1 LKHEIPAKYRLF
13 MAQDLLNFDLFE
25 DTMPSSSSKKPAK
38 KTGKTMRQEQPAKPA
53 RSWPPAKI
61 AEMLDRLETAYP
73 QAHLE
78 LDFTNA
84 LELLIATIMAA
95 QCTDKLVNEVT
106 AKLFKKYRRAEDYAR
121 APVAELEQNIR
132 PVTFYQNK
140 ARLIQKCC
148 QQLIEKHGGQVPADL
163 DALVAL
169 SGVGRKTANVVLAH
183 AFGQQTV
190 AVDTHVKRLSTERLY
205 FSSQSDPDKIEMDV
219 RHVLP
224 PARYTRGTI
233 LLQWHGRYT
242 CLARRP
248 LCNKCVIVEL
258 CPFEAKTI

>member
-1 LKHEIPAKYRLF
+1 
-13 MAQDLLNFDLFE
+13 MAQASLNFESLE
-25 DTMPSSSSKKPAK
+25 NSMPKVSQKAPAR
-38 KTGKTMRQEQPAKPA
+38 KTGKAAAGKPLKRAAKPA
-53 RSWPPAKI
+53 VDWAPAKI
-61 AEMLDRLETAYP
+61 NKMLDRLEKAYP
-73 QAHLE
+73 EAHLE

-106 AKLFKKYRRAEDYAR
+106 ASLFKKFRKPEDYANT
-121 APVAELEQNIR
+121 PLAELEQAIR

-140 ARLIQKCC
+140 ARLIQRCA
-148 QQLIEKHGGQVPADL
+148 QQLIEQHGGKVPADFE
-163 DALVAL
+163 ALVAL

-205 FSSQSDPDKIEMDV
+205 FSSQTDPDKIEMDL
-219 RHVLP
+219 RKLLP
-224 PARYTRGTI
+224 PERYTRGTI

-242 CLARRP
+242 CQARRP
-248 LCNKCVIVEL
+248 LCKKCVIVDL
-258 CPFEAKTI
+258 CPYEKKTL

>member
-1 LKHEIPAKYRLF
+1 
-13 MAQDLLNFDLFE
+13 
-25 DTMPSSSSKKPAK
+25 MPSSSSKRPAK
-38 KTGKTMRQEQPAKPA
+38 KTAKAARVETRPKQTAKPVRA
-53 RSWPPAKI
+53 WPAAKI
-61 AEMLDRLETAYP
+61 ADMLDRLEKAYP
-73 QAHLE
+73 EAHLE

-84 LELLIATIMAA
+84 LELLVATIMAA

-121 APVAELEQNIR
+121 APLAKLEQDIR

-148 QQLIEKHGGQVPADL
+148 QQLIEKHGGQIPADL
-163 DALVAL
+163 EALVAL

-205 FSSQSDPDKIEMDV
+205 FSQQSDPDKIEMDV

-224 PARYTRGTI
+224 PERYTRGTI

-242 CLARRP
+242 CQARRP
-248 LCNKCVIVEL
+248 LCNKCVIVAL
-258 CPFEAKTI
+258 CPFEAKTN